1 MLLEWQTIAEWIGL
15 AAGAA
20 VGLKVLWS
28 LLKKLWSKMGSM
40 FGINDLKKDLGCLA
54 KQLDFVASEL
64 LPNGGSSVRDALNRI
79 EHSVALTNER
89 QRARMLDSVD
99 MVFETDSEGNCI
111 WVNRTYAR
119 ITNRLPA
126 ELLGHGWVNAIAA
139 EDRNHVTEGWY
150 TSTRENREFDME
162 FSFATPEGVKIPARV
177 RSYKMKDTHDETLGY
192 LGTVTLL

>member
-1 MLLEWQTIAEWIGL
+1 MLLEWQTIAEGIGVT
-15 AAGAA
+15 AGAA

-28 LLKKLWSKMGSM
+28 LLKKGYAKWFSM
-40 FGINDLKKDLGCLA
+40 FGVGDIKKDIGSLGE
-54 KQLDFVASEL
+54 QLEFIVSEL
-64 LPNGGSSVRDALNRI
+64 LPNGGSSLKDALNRI

-99 MVFETDSEGNCI
+99 MVFETDPNGDCI

-119 ITNRLPA
+119 VTNRLPA

-139 EDRNHVTEGWY
+139 SDRDRVTQGWY
-150 TSTRENREFDME
+150 TSTQENREFDMD

-177 RSYKMKDTHDETLGY
+177 RSYKMKDESNKTLGY